1 MNQRIHQY
9 LADSLV
15 GVVTAFFA
23 GHAADAPRI
32 FAVVADEIRALSEE
46 SAKSAGN
53 IQNILKWLT
62 DTTRQV
68 DDEITQGTNAA
79 AESVDTIDGLLEYF
93 KNINNATEQASDIV
107 KEEYSITDNIKQS
120 FGTIQEE
127 MQTLVATSEE
137 NSATIEDISQTIVA
151 QNNSIGNILS
161 DIENIS
167 EVSEKLQKH
176 FEI

>member
-1 MNQRIHQY
+1 MRLHKVPMRRRRV
-9 LADSLV
+9 L
-15 GVVTAFFA
+15 
-23 GHAADAPRI
+23 
-32 FAVVADEIRALSEE
+32 
-46 SAKSAGN
+46 
-53 IQNILKWLT
+53 IL
-62 DTTRQV
+62 
-68 DDEITQGTNAA
+68 
-79 AESVDTIDGLLEYF
+79 IDGLLEYF

>member
-1 MNQRIHQY
+1 MI
-9 LADSLV
+9 
-15 GVVTAFFA
+15 
-23 GHAADAPRI
+23 
-32 FAVVADEIRALSEE
+32 LSK
-46 SAKSAGN
+46 KS
-53 IQNILKWLT
+53 I
-62 DTTRQV
+62 
-68 DDEITQGTNAA
+68 
-79 AESVDTIDGLLEYF
+79 
-93 KNINNATEQASDIV
+93 
-107 KEEYSITDNIKQS
+107 DNIKQS